1 MSFSRIDDHWLAGA
15 RACPSPHYNS
25 RPDSEDISLLVVH
38 NISLPPGQFDGPY
51 IEQFFQGNLD
61 ADAHPYFAQISD
73 LRVSAHLLIRRDGSV
88 IQFVPF
94 NERAWHAGIS
104 CFDGRQQCNDFSIG
118 IELEGTDTLPY
129 TDQQYQSLA
138 AITQTLMQY
147 YPAITR
153 DRITGH
159 QHIAPGRK
167 TDPGHVFDWERLHLL
182 LYLPNKVSFSF
193 LV

>member
-61 ADAHPYFAQISD
+61 ADAHPYFAQIRD

-167 TDPGHVFDWERLHLL
+167 TDPGYAFDWDRLHLL
-182 LYLPNKVSFSF
+182 LCTA
-193 LV
+193 

>member
-1 MSFSRIDDHWLAGA
+1 MSFTRIDDHWLAGA
-15 RACPSPHYNS
+15 RPCLSPHHNQ
-25 RPDSEDISLLVVH
+25 RPDSKDISLLVVH

-51 IEQFFQGNLD
+51 IEQFFKGNLD
-61 ADAHPYFAQISD
+61 PGAHPYFAQISD
-73 LRVSAHLLIRRDGSV
+73 IRVSAHLLIRRDGSV

-94 NERAWHAGIS
+94 NARAWHAGAS
-104 CFDGRQQCNDFSIG
+104 CFNGRQQCNDFSIG

-138 AITQTLMQY
+138 VITQTLMQY

-167 TDPGHVFDWERLHLL
+167 TDPGDAFDWERLHSLL
-182 LYLPNKVSFSF
+182 CIAQ
-193 LV
+193 